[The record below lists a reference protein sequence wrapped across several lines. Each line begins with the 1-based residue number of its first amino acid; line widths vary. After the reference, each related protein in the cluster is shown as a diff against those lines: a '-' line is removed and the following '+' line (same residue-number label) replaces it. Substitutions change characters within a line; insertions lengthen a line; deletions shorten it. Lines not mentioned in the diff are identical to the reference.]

1 MSYDA
6 LFAEV
11 IVASIASPAR
21 PVVRLVEVRTAA
33 STGALVSSA
42 ITCPAYDNDCDYDDD
57 CDDNDEYEYD
67 EYDDDCDDDDDN
79 EYDDDCDDHD
89 DDNNLQL
96 TLINRHNNKKKS
108 SKYLPELL

>member
-11 IVASIASPAR
+11 IVASITSPTR

-42 ITCPAYDNDCDYDDD
+42 ITCPAYDSDCD
-57 CDDNDEYEYD
+57 
-67 EYDDDCDDDDDN
+67 DDDCDDDYRDDG
-79 EYDDDCDDHD
+79 D
-89 DDNNLQL
+89 DDNDA
-96 TLINRHNNKKKS
+96 
-108 SKYLPELL
+108 